1 VRVTL
6 VLPDQLR
13 ELAPHGSCIP
23 LEGEAVTVGGVLGL
37 LRASHPAV
45 YERIVTERGEV
56 RQHVN
61 LFVGR
66 ENIRWTGGLETA
78 VPDGSELVVIPAVSG
93 G

>member
-1 VRVTL
+1 M

-13 ELAPHGSCIP
+13 ELSPGGASIP
-23 LEGEAVTVGGVLGL
+23 LEGETGTVGGALRL
-37 LRASHPAV
+37 LRRSHPAV

-66 ENIRWTGGLETA
+66 DNIRWTGGLETPVA
-78 VPDGSELVVIPAVSG
+78 DGAELVVIPAVSG